1 MDAAANVDREIGP
14 HHIGAPVNFFDK
26 RCRLETSE
34 HDKRFCS
41 EIGRPYAHTPMTS
54 GEGK

>member
-14 HHIGAPVNFFDK
+14 HHVGAPVNFFDK

-34 HDKRFCS
+34 HDERFCS